1 MTPAAFQATA
11 AAVGLGAARAVPVTW
26 MVSPLGGGRLPA
38 MMRVGLGMLLAA
50 LRAPALASAA
60 AAAEIAQASAP
71 ALVLLVA
78 REILVGLTL
87 GLVVSF
93 AFRAA
98 EAAGRLADTLRGANV
113 AEILVPTTD
122 ERSSPLGALYLLVAT
137 ALFLEIGGV
146 PRLVEALGRSYDAVP
161 MAAVPSAAAGAARAS
176 ALVALASA
184 RLIESALGLAAPVV
198 VALWLTDV
206 ALGLVA
212 RLAPQLPVYF
222 VGLPLKG
229 LLGVAMVLLG
239 LGVLEATL
247 AAGFAGWLDLARRAV
262 ASWR

>member
-1 MTPAAFQATA
+1 MSPAALEATA

-26 MVSPLGGGRLPA
+26 MVSPLGGGRLPV
-38 MMRVGLGMLLAA
+38 MMRVGLGMLLAM

-60 AAAEIAQASAP
+60 AAAGLARASAP
-71 ALVLLVA
+71 ALVLLVT

-113 AEILVPTTD
+113 AEILVPTAD

-146 PRLVEALGRSYDAVP
+146 PRLVESLGRSYQAVP
-161 MAAVPSAAAGAARAS
+161 MAAVPSAAGAARAA
-176 ALVALASA
+176 ALVGLASA

-198 VALWLTDV
+198 VALWLADL

-212 RLAPQLPVYF
+212 RAAPQLPVYF

-239 LGVLEATL
+239 LGVLETTL
-247 AAGFAGWLDLARRAV
+247 GAGFAGWLDLARRAV
-262 ASWR
+262 GSWR